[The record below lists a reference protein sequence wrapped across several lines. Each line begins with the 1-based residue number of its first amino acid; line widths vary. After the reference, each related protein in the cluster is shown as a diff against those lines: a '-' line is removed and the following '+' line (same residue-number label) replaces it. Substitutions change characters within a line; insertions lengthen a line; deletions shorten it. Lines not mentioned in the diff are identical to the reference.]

1 MKQLTVWARAYI
13 FAIVLASVCLGVWA
27 FPLWK
32 TEQTFRFIVFLLIA
46 FFASGLRVTLPG
58 ISGGISVNFVFLL
71 IGMMDLNLPQV
82 LCLGFAGTIGQF
94 ALGKKDW
101 HPIQMAFNLASI
113 TIAVAA
119 SYGVFYWHFI

>member
-13 FAIVLASVCLGVWA
+13 FAIVVASICLSVWVL
-27 FPLWK
+27 PLWK
-32 TEQTFRFIVFLLIA
+32 NEQTFRFVFFLPLT
-46 FFASGLRVTLPG
+46 FLASGLRVTLPG

-71 IGMMDLNLPQV
+71 IGNMDLNLPQV

-101 HPIQMAFNLASI
+101 HPVQLAFNIAS
-113 TIAVAA
+113 
-119 SYGVFYWHFI
+119 